1 MHFLTGSRVTRVHAE
16 SVTSEDRAGVDDD
29 SVFVTLKFADG
40 SNGAI
45 AYLAEGDRALPK
57 ERVEIYGAGRTF
69 VIEDFRSSAAYRDGR
84 ETASRLRAQDKGQ
97 REEVR
102 AVCEALR
109 RGGPA
114 PIPLA
119 DLAATTRTTF
129 RILDS
134 LRTGRPMS
142 VAPSVA

>member
-1 MHFLTGSRVTRVHAE
+1 M
-16 SVTSEDRAGVDDD
+16 DDD

-40 SNGAI
+40 SNGTI

-57 ERVEIYGAGRTF
+57 ERVEIFGGGRSF
-69 VIEDFRSSAAYRDGR
+69 VIEDFRAAAGYSGGR
-84 ETASRLRAQDKGQ
+84 ETRSRLRAQDKGQ

-102 AVCEALR
+102 AVCAALR

-119 DLAATTRTTF
+119 DLANSTRATF

-134 LRTGRPMS
+134 LRTGEPREVNS
-142 VAPSVA
+142 E